1 MQNADIAR
9 QLEEVANLLEISDGN
24 PFKVRAYRNAA
35 RTVRDHPEPLA
46 ELVRAGGFDLTEL
59 PRFLLNSSCALAT

>member
-35 RTVRDHPEPLA
+35 RTVRDHPEPLGSWCGQA
-46 ELVRAGGFDLTEL
+46 V
-59 PRFLLNSSCALAT
+59 SI